1 MRVFSK
7 FLVIQRAF
15 MSSSSSSSKKHTAAI
30 HWFRKG
36 LRLHDNPS
44 LVHALSHATHV
55 YPVFVID
62 PWFARP
68 DKVGI
73 NRYNFLLQSLADL
86 DQSLRAVGS
95 RLYVARGRPEEQLP
109 ALVARWKVGLVTY
122 EQDTEPYA
130 VTRDAAVSA
139 SLTGGGCVVRA
150 ECSHTLHD
158 IEHYVAASKG
168 KVPST
173 YQSFAKLFGSMP
185 APRAPV
191 ERVTAAQVAAPLP
204 AADLALAGFDV
215 PTLAEMGYTEGH
227 VSDKFPGGETEAL
240 RRLRATVIDRAGWVA
255 EFQKP
260 ETSPNALEPATTV
273 LSPYLKFGCLSPA
286 LFYHELEVIKRAS
299 KKPITQPPVSLHGQ
313 LMWREFFYL
322 CSVTTPNFGK
332 MVGNPKCK
340 QIPWDHDEA
349 FVEAFKNA
357 RTGYP
362 YIDAIMTQ
370 LRQEGWIHHLAR
382 HSVACFFTRGDLWQS
397 WEKGAEIFDLYL
409 LDADWAINNANWQWL
424 SCSNFFFQYFRCYS
438 PVAFGKK
445 TDKNGDYIRKY
456 VPQLAKYPAKFI
468 YEPWKAPLS
477 VQQECGCL
485 VGSAAHCGYPAPI
498 VDHDVVSQAN
508 MGRMKAAY
516 AAAGG
521 GGGGGEGD
529 EESPAASAG
538 QKRKP
543 SASSSS
549 SSSSSSPKKAAA
561 DKKTPSVAKFFGKK

>member
-1 MRVFSK
+1 M
-7 FLVIQRAF
+7 
-15 MSSSSSSSKKHTAAI
+15 
-30 HWFRKG
+30 
-36 LRLHDNPS
+36 HDNPS
-44 LVHALSHATHV
+44 LLTALNHATHV

-86 DQSLRAVGS
+86 DMSLRAVGS

-109 ALVARWKVGLVTY
+109 ALVARWGAALVTY

-130 VTRDAAVSA
+130 VTRDAAVA
-139 SLTGGGCVVRA
+139 ATLTGKGCAVRA

-158 IEHYVAASKG
+158 MEHYMAASKG
-168 KVPST
+168 KVPVS
-173 YQSFAKLFGSMP
+173 YQSFVKLFASMTV
-185 APRAPV
+185 PRAPV
-191 ERVTAAQVAAPLP
+191 ERVAMADVTPLP
-204 AADLALAGFDV
+204 AAELALAGFDV

-227 VSDKFPGGETEAL
+227 VSDKFPGGESEAL
-240 RRLRATVIDRAGWVA
+240 RRLQATVTDRATWVA

-260 ETSPNALEPATTV
+260 ETSPNAIEPATTV

-286 LFYHELEVIKRAS
+286 LFYRELETIKRTS
-299 KKPITQPPVSLHGQ
+299 KKAITQPPVSLHGQ
-313 LMWREFFYL
+313 LLWREFFYL
-322 CSVTTPNFGK
+322 CSVTTPNFGQ
-332 MVGNPKCK
+332 MVGNPKCR
-340 QIPWDHDEA
+340 QIPWSHDEA
-349 FVEAFKNA
+349 FVEAFKHA

-409 LDADWAINNANWQWL
+409 LDADWALNSANWQWL
-424 SCSNFFFQYFRCYS
+424 SCSNFFYQYFRCYS

-456 VPQLAKYPAKFI
+456 LPQLAKYPAKFI
-468 YEPWKAPLS
+468 YEPWKSPLS
-477 VQQECGCL
+477 VQQECGCI

-508 MGRMKAAY
+508 MARMKAAY

-521 GGGGGEGD
+521 GGGGGGGGD
-529 EESPAASAG
+529 DVGDGEPAAAVAG

-543 SASSSS
+543 ASSSS
-549 SSSSSSPKKAAA
+549 TSSGAANKKAAA
-561 DKKTPSVAKFFGKK
+561 DKKTPSVASFYGKK